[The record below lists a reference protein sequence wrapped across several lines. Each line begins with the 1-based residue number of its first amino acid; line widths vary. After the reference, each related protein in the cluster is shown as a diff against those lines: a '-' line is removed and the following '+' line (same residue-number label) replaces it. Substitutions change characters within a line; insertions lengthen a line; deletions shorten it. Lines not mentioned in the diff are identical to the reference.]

1 MITATYMVISGG
13 KLEVG
18 ICEDVHYKTDGDLE
32 ITLYITTAFELT
44 RDCGQRLETG

>member
-32 ITLYITTAFELT
+32 ITTNIIAVFGLAAS
-44 RDCGQRLETG
+44 RWQ